1 MKWRLT
7 GRYLASAVLIVVV
20 VIFINILLVTG
31 FFIYQSVSPQ
41 YPFQQEEASAEAI
54 TRSFSKEI
62 VLSEPGIAI
71 TSQGK
76 EILERNHAWV
86 QILNENGKEVYGYRV
101 PSEAKTK
108 YTPLDIVQTY
118 KYLEEEL
125 MSIVFIGGKLGSG
138 ERYSYLLGFQN
149 PNLERNIL
157 TYDIR
162 KVGRFLQIGMLTLLC
177 VDGFIAL
184 CIAYLFSKRL
194 TRPLSSLIDGIKQ
207 LAQKNYRVHYETK
220 GIYKDVFY
228 NVNVLTEELRASELE
243 RKKLDRMKE
252 EWIANISHDIKTPL
266 ASIQGYAEM
275 MRDKDYDFTF
285 EEMRDYAEIIERKSL
300 YLKDVIEDL
309 NLSTRLKN
317 KELAINSK
325 SVNIVSLVRNVVID
339 TLNDARYGNRNI
351 EYRYSDEVILV
362 EADDILIRR
371 AIANLIYNAIVHN
384 NEDVAVEVS
393 VEKEG
398 DFVRIV
404 VEDHGKGIKK
414 EELERIFDRYYRGT
428 NTGEL
433 HKGSG
438 LGMAIAHDIVKA
450 HDGEIH
456 VESELHQGTKIEIL
470 LRFQPHV
477 KAKPSVL

>member
-7 GRYLASAVLIVVV
+7 GRYLASVVLIVVV
-20 VIFINILLVTG
+20 VIFINILVATG
-31 FFIYQSVSPQ
+31 TFIYQKVFAQ
-41 YPFQQEEASAEAI
+41 HPFYQEEASAEAV

-62 VLSEPGIAI
+62 VISESGMAI
-71 TSQGK
+71 TGQGK
-76 EILERNHAWV
+76 EMLEHNHAWI
-86 QILNENGKEVYGYRV
+86 QILDEDGKQVYGYLV
-101 PSEAKTK
+101 PSGAKTK

-118 KYLEEEL
+118 KYIEKEL
-125 MSIVFIGGKLGSG
+125 MSTVFVGEKAGNGK
-138 ERYSYLLGFQN
+138 RYSYLIGFQN
-149 PNLERNIL
+149 PYLERHIL

-162 KVGRFLQIGMLTLLC
+162 TVGRFLQIGILTVLC

-194 TRPLSSLIDGIKQ
+194 TRPLHALIDGIKQ
-207 LAQKNYRVHYETK
+207 LAHKNYRVRYEIK

-228 NVNVLTEELRASELE
+228 NVNVLSEELRASEEE

-252 EWIANISHDIKTPL
+252 EWIANITHDIKTPL

-275 MRDKDYDFTF
+275 MKDKDYEFTV
-285 EEMRDYAEIIERKSL
+285 EEMRDYAEVIERKSL

-317 KELAINSK
+317 KGLSLNLK
-325 SVNIVSLVRNVVID
+325 SVNIVSLVRNAVID

-351 EYRYSDEVILV
+351 DFKYSDELILV

-371 AIANLIYNAIVHN
+371 AVANLIYNAVVHN
-384 NEDVAVEVS
+384 NEDVAVQVR
-393 VEKEG
+393 VEKER

-438 LGMAIAHDIVKA
+438 LGMAIAHDIVEA
-450 HDGEIH
+450 HGGKIH
-456 VESELHQGTKIEIL
+456 VASQLGRGTRIEMELGMTKAGDVS
-470 LRFQPHV
+470 R
-477 KAKPSVL
+477 

>member
-7 GRYLASAVLIVVV
+7 GRYLASVVLIVVI
-20 VIFINILLVTG
+20 VIFINIMVVVG
-31 FFIYQSVSPQ
+31 IFIQQSQSPQ
-41 YPFQQEEASAEAI
+41 YPFQEGDASAEAI
-54 TRSFSKEI
+54 TRSFSQEI
-62 VLSEPGIAI
+62 VMSESGMTI
-71 TSQGK
+71 TGQGK
-76 EILERNHAWV
+76 EMLERNDAWV
-86 QILNENGKEVYGYRV
+86 QILDENGKEVYGYRV
-101 PSEAKTK
+101 PPEAKTK
-108 YTPLDIVQTY
+108 YTPMDIVQTY
-118 KYLEEEL
+118 KYMEKEL
-125 MSIVFIGGKLGSG
+125 MSTVFIGEKQGNG
-138 ERYSYLLGFQN
+138 ERYSYLVGFQS
-149 PNLERNIL
+149 PYLERNIL

-162 KVGRFLQIGMLTLLC
+162 KVGRFLQVGIVTVLC

-194 TRPLSSLIDGIKQ
+194 TRPLSSLIEGIKQ
-207 LAQKNYRVHYETK
+207 LAHKNYRVSYETR

-228 NVNVLTEELRASELE
+228 NVNVLTEELQASELE

-275 MRDKDYDFTF
+275 MRDEDYDFTV

-309 NLSTRLKN
+309 NLSTRLRN
-317 KELAINSK
+317 KGVSLNSK
-325 SVNIVSLVRNVVID
+325 SVNIVSLVRNAVID
-339 TLNDARYGNRNI
+339 TLNDARYGNQNI
-351 EYRYSDEVILV
+351 DFRYSDEIILV

-371 AIANLIYNAIVHN
+371 AIANLIYNAVVHN
-384 NEDVAVEVS
+384 DEHVAIEVS

-428 NTGEL
+428 STGEL

-450 HDGEIH
+450 HGGEIH
-456 VESELHQGTKIEIL
+456 VESELHSGTKIEIL
-470 LRFQPHV
+470 LHT
-477 KAKPSVL
+477 

>member
-7 GRYLASAVLIVVV
+7 GRYLASVVLIVTI
-20 VIFINILLVTG
+20 VIFINILVIIGLI
-31 FFIYQSVSPQ
+31 IYQSQSSDAP
-41 YPFQQEEASAEAI
+41 PLHGNNSAEII
-54 TRSFSKEI
+54 TRAFEQEI
-62 VLSEPGIAI
+62 IYSESGIII
-71 TSQGK
+71 TEQGK
-76 EILERNHAWV
+76 ETLEQNDAWV
-86 QILNENGKEVYGYRV
+86 QILDENGKQVYGYHV

-108 YTPLDIVQTY
+108 YTPMDIVQTY
-118 KYLEEEL
+118 KYMEKEL
-125 MSIVFIGGKLGSG
+125 MSTVFIGEKQEQG
-138 ERYSYLLGFQN
+138 EHYSYLIGFQD
-149 PNLERNIL
+149 PSLERRIV

-162 KVGRFLQIGMLTLLC
+162 TVIQIVQIGILTVIC
-177 VDGFIAL
+177 IDGFIAL

-194 TRPLSSLIDGIKQ
+194 TRPLSMLINGIKQ
-207 LAQKNYRVHYETK
+207 LAAKNYRVRYEMK
-220 GIYKDVFY
+220 GLYKDVFY
-228 NVNVLTEELRASELE
+228 NVNVLSEELQASELE

-275 MRDKDYDFTF
+275 MRDKDYDFTI

-300 YLKDVIEDL
+300 YLKEVIEDL

-317 KELAINSK
+317 KKLTLNLK
-325 SVNIVSLVRNVVID
+325 SVNIVSLVRNTVID

-351 EYRYSDEVILV
+351 DFRYSDDVILV

-371 AIANLIYNAIVHN
+371 AIANLIYNSIVHN
-384 NEDVAVEVS
+384 AEDVVIQVS
-393 VEKEG
+393 VEKEEK
-398 DFVRIV
+398 FVRLV

-414 EELERIFDRYYRGT
+414 EELERLFDRYYRGT

-450 HDGEIH
+450 HGGDIH
-456 VESELHQGTKIEIL
+456 VASELHSGTRIEIL
-470 LRFQPHV
+470 LY
-477 KAKPSVL
+477 S